1 MDVVELPVPAA
12 VAVLTLMGSDG
23 FGGVGGSSGGGVG
36 VTVEEVEARELDRVS
51 ILVSPSIDR
60 CSSFLSQKDEVG
72 AVRPSESA
80 FWKKTPDVEIR
91 RASQLSSFHGEDA
104 SDDLNFVSTNSCQS
118 LMPRLEAKELK
129 KKSGKVSRSSSGCS
143 KRSRMAQ
150 MEVSINEHGAD
161 DIKGTSNELGSY
173 SAKCNIA
180 ERNQMAKQKNNLNGK
195 RGDKRNGKIPLKS
208 KYDTFSLKAGLSSF
222 GSSVGGNNNL
232 GVYGSKQ
239 DSFDVTKHVDELSL
253 NELLDGSYKCPSF
266 TKDKGKKAANSNE
279 TFLNSVRS
287 IFSILRLRKP
297 IRPQNSADI
306 DNSCNHKVTTCLVS
320 SGSCVAGRS
329 DGDRGDTYTKD
340 RSSCNKMFHDS
351 CGCSKLKS
359 PAHMP
364 DFPLYQPEDILER
377 LALPPPKDLESL
389 LLDAS
394 KPALPS
400 RNNSELRLGKP
411 VSNRAGLPPFPW
423 SHTSGGHYK
432 SSSDAA
438 KFSTT
443 RTNCQGRWVK
453 IESSA
458 TSLNSTTSF
467 LVDFESLTY
476 DHSLVPSVGPN
487 LGPSEN
493 KNVPSTSISFL
504 CERSLSASATI
515 SRASKVPP
523 ESGGGFDCQ
532 DNAGHSPIRLAAA
545 QTLYDIATNS
555 PRKNPHDMIKW
566 PKKSTQKAMKARK
579 LKSNEKS
586 EEIFA
591 TPNSVTRPND
601 VIKNVIELLPAKKPR
616 LSINEKSNG
625 LGHAHTMRKVPVT
638 WAAPRSSRSSPS
650 KLLRDSVVEPK
661 HYSPDIVKQ
670 SSVIPPS
677 TRVLDK
683 ACNGQQKLRRLVPME
698 RNWSGGK
705 LD

>member
-180 ERNQMAKQKNNLNGK
+180 
-195 RGDKRNGKIPLKS
+195 
-208 KYDTFSLKAGLSSF
+208 
-222 GSSVGGNNNL
+222 